1 MILETLD
8 IKVGDKLIYSENTF
22 DLDNNFKM
30 ILKDENPKSVR
41 SIHYNDVGRY
51 ILDSTPKSLM
61 VYRLLTNVDGIKG
74 DMIKYGFLVYIN
86 GVREAIYF
94 DPIFAIKEI
103 EDIGYLYEDNLRFRI
118 QQLGLMSSISIKN
131 ECTYSE
137 VYSFDL
143 EPDEVHGQNDRVFAE
158 AIFAF
163 DSVDFDSVQGV
174 TTPKRDWNHIGNF
187 SESKKVNVAQ
197 DPNYDP
203 LRTTRLKVVTSV
215 TPNQFQPQQTKST
228 EESGRIRFL
237 GHDEQGA
244 ETALKRGMALHLSNA
259 ELDRLKLIIQQHM
272 RVHAH
277 SSRQAGGQ
285 EMSRKAIY
293 RFFRDCGEAGIDL
306 ILLALADTRATY
318 DQTLTQ
324 EHWAVTLD
332 VCRTL
337 LEAWFE
343 KAEEIVRPVPLLNG
357 DDLINE
363 LKLKPGP
370 EIGKLLEA
378 IRETQATGN
387 LSSREAA
394 LAFARGWLVKAR
406 EK

>member
-163 DSVDFDSVQGV
+163 DSVDFDSVQGIS
-174 TTPKRDWNHIGNF
+174 TPKRDWNHIGNF

-203 LRTTRLKVVTSV
+203 LRTTRLKVVTAV

-228 EESGRIRFL
+228 EEKSNTITAERRGRLTIIQPARAATNDTQVREVPANPPTPIPETPTAPKKEKMSFSQFIDKAKTQKEKSG
-237 GHDEQGA
+237 DEA
-244 ETALKRGMALHLSNA
+244 ANTTALKSFKDFTDARA
-259 ELDRLKLIIQQHM
+259 EKKVVLKVNQN
-272 RVHAH
+272 
-277 SSRQAGGQ
+277 
-285 EMSRKAIY
+285 K
-293 RFFRDCGEAGIDL
+293 
-306 ILLALADTRATY
+306 
-318 DQTLTQ
+318 
-324 EHWAVTLD
+324 
-332 VCRTL
+332 
-337 LEAWFE
+337 
-343 KAEEIVRPVPLLNG
+343 N
-357 DDLINE
+357 N
-363 LKLKPGP
+363 
-370 EIGKLLEA
+370 
-378 IRETQATGN
+378 
-387 LSSREAA
+387 
-394 LAFARGWLVKAR
+394 
-406 EK
+406 